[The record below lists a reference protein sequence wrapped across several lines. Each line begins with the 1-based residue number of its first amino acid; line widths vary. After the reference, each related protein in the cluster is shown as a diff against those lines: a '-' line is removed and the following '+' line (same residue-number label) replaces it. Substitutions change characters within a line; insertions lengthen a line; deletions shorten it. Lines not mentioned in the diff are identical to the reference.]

1 MEPFVTLKLD
11 ATYRPIDVIEAVEAL
26 VMCII
31 GKAKVVEEHS
41 TTISSTKRVFKL
53 PAVIALNRVMKFRL
67 VTSRPTRQ
75 NIYTRDANHCQYCGN
90 VFAVEDLTLDHVFPK
105 SRGGKN
111 TWKNLVTCCKK
122 CNQRKG
128 NRTPEESGIHLIEA
142 PYEPKGLGYRF
153 KSYSQELWKDYLWY

>member
-11 ATYRPIDVIEAVEAL
+11 ATYRPIDVIEAVDAL

-53 PAVIALNRVMKFRL
+53 PAVIALNRVMKYRL
-67 VTSRPTRQ
+67 VSSRPTRQ
-75 NIYTRDANHCQYCGN
+75 NIYTRDSNHCQYCGN
-90 VFAVEDLTLDHVFPK
+90 VFPVEELTLDHVFPK

-128 NRTPEESGIHLIEA
+128 SRTPEESNLYLIEK